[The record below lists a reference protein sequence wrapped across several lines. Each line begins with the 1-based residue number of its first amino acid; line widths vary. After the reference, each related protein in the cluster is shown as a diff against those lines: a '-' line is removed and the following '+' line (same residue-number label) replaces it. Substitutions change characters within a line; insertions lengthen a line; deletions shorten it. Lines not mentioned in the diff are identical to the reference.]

1 MDVIHEVSLGSCAK
15 EVLRNNKLH
24 TVVFGTAV
32 RELLTLGHA
41 KYQNIIIVGPSNFSK
56 MFLLKPLESIIK
68 AFANPVSGKYVEAD
82 NAQITFLN
90 DFRWSPELIES
101 KTSAIST

>member
-24 TVVFGTAV
+24 TVVFATAV

-41 KYQNIIIVGPSNFSK
+41 KYQNIIIVGPSNYSK

-68 AFANPVSGKYVEAD
+68 AFANPVSSKYVEAD

-90 DFRWSPELIES
+90 DFRWSP
-101 KTSAIST
+101 